1 MRPIHIFLWLSL
13 IGLLVGLYKTFEKAG
28 HPGWKAF
35 VPVYNIV
42 IWLKIIQRPWWWTI
56 LVLIP
61 TVGFY
66 MLAVMLVLLSNCFNK
81 RSFADHVKAVLGYFL
96 WVPFLGFS
104 KDVKFVGVEESKEK
118 RSMWKEW
125 GEAGVFAIIAATLI
139 RTFFFEAFQIPSSSM
154 ESTLLTGDYL
164 FVSKMS
170 YGAKVPAMPLTFP
183 FTHNTMPFT
192 ETSPSFV
199 DWIELPHMRLP
210 GFGNVER
217 NDIVVFNFPEGDTV
231 YKANTS
237 ASYYA
242 ILRNMARQSGRSEAD
257 VRRQMIDGDEILIR
271 PVDKEDN
278 YVKRCVAVAGDKF
291 QIRNTAIF
299 INGKE
304 EKLPQE
310 ARFARKFYVPQ
321 LSQGQAE
328 EFEKRLMDIGVTEGI
343 GQTGDSA
350 YPYFSPVSISKVGA
364 LDALLGS
371 KSQPIMYPADTALP
385 EDDVFP
391 HVPQTFKWNRD
402 NFGPLVIPKEGM
414 TVRLS
419 LDSLPLWRRI
429 IEVYENN
436 KLELKGN
443 TFYINGQA
451 AATYTF
457 KQNYYFMMGDNR
469 HNSLDSRYW
478 GFVPQENV
486 VGKPVFV
493 WFSKGE
499 HDGIRSERM
508 ISFVGK
514 DGLSKSYLWYLV
526 GIIAIYV
533 GYQEYRKRSGKDK
546 KTAPKAKGKA

>member
-13 IGLLVGLYKTFEKAG
+13 IGLLVGLYKAFEKAG

-81 RSFADHVKAVLGYFL
+81 RSFADHVKAVLGFFV

-104 KDVKFVGVEESKEK
+104 KEVKFVGVVESKEK
-118 RSMWKEW
+118 RGMLKEW

-170 YGAKVPAMPLTFP
+170 YGAKVPTMPLTFP

-192 ETSPSFV
+192 ETSPSFL

-210 GFGNVER
+210 GFGDVER

-231 YKANTS
+231 YKPTTNS
-237 ASYYA
+237 SYYA
-242 ILRNMARQSGRSEAD
+242 IVRGKAKFENRSEAD
-257 VRRQMIDGDEILIR
+257 VRREMIANDDLLVR

-291 QIRNTAIF
+291 QIRNAAIS

-304 EKLPQE
+304 EKLPAE
-310 ARFARKFYVPQ
+310 ARFNRKFNVTKMQQSGNADIESQ
-321 LSQGQAE
+321 LKDLGMTDPI
-328 EFEKRLMDIGVTEGI
+328 L
-343 GQTGDSA
+343 QTNDKD
-350 YPYFSPVSISKVGA
+350 YPYVSPISISKLGA
-364 LDALLGS
+364 FHQMIGGQSLSA
-371 KSQPIMYPADTALP
+371 IYPPDTTFL

-391 HVPQTFKWNRD
+391 HAPQTFKWNRD

-429 IEVYENN
+429 IEVYEHN
-436 KLELKGN
+436 KLEIKGN
-443 TFYINGQA
+443 AIYINGQA
-451 AATYTF
+451 ATTYTF

-499 HDGIRSERM
+499 HDGIRFDRM